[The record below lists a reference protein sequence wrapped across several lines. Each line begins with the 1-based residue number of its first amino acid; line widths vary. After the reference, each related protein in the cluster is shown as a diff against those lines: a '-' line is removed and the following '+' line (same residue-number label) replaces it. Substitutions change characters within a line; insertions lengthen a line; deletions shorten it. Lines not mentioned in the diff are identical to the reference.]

1 MINLCNTNK
10 YSLDPDGSIP
20 SKRVPRPIE
29 DIEIIGVIKND
40 ETINMVNAGSCGL
53 SGIGSIT
60 TTFDKQ
66 DRILTIQGS
75 SKGVFTAEGDN
86 NPRHPTGE
94 ALSGI
99 MANNPLRATHGWY
112 TIDPTY
118 SIGYL
123 SSNSQ
128 IKIDNIGLN
137 NKELNAYNTKVN
149 NATYADG
156 VISTNNLQII
166 NSYFYNTD
174 ITCSGIDINNN
185 TKIDGISTNAENIKL
200 TNSSIA
206 DSTLQAISFD
216 CSNTPLI
223 DCSIFCESGTVRN
236 CNIKSVISQES
247 SNNKLLSISNSDI
260 LAGSSISADT
270 LRLQNSVTINGDIIS
285 QTLESQNQDN
295 MILANGTINTTHFL
309 GSISNSGVLSLSS
322 VSGLSKPDIT
332 NYGRLTVSASGAL
345 KLTNDGFCLV
355 DNNASFVSS
364 LNKQKG
370 IIEGSFNF
378 ENSINSGSIRG
389 NNISFAQSINYGSG
403 SEIYFYSSYNYGLVN
418 KGYYLC
424 GSLNYGFGGAAE
436 FYCNSQ
442 NMGQPTTCLFFDQ
455 SQNNGTISSGIFKN
469 ESINNVAGTGHLF
482 YDKSTNIGPL
492 WEASF
497 YNSGMSSNASLINTN
512 FYDTS
517 RIDKATIPS
526 GFVNCYGSTSGI
538 KTITINSG
546 IVSMYDTSYAKEI
559 MMTSYSGSLQLYDN
573 SWVETIE
580 GPGNIKLYNNS
591 KVKNLD
597 AMGTLHDSSICLNS
611 KGLITL
617 RDQSSAG
624 NGVHTMIDAYDNAKV
639 SGAVTKVRLSDNSQ
653 FFSKS
658 FIQGLIMGNAKLVY
672 AVVSQSAL
680 FVDGASTPSGQSYID
695 SVGFFGGST
704 CKKNTQLFTNNVS
717 LYDSNNEGKI
727 TANIVSYCE
736 NSNNS
741 GTGISSLTRFGSG
754 SINYGTIFGTAHFY
768 MGSQNLGIVT
778 NGSYHPSI
786 QETGINTVQAE
797 FDSSLEKLICGPP
810 SFSFL
815 AP

>member
-156 VISTNNLQII
+156 VVSTNNLEITDAYLYNI
-166 NSYFYNTD
+166 N
-174 ITCSGIDINNN
+174 ITCSDIDIKNN
-185 TKIDGISTNAENIKL
+185 TKIDSIAANTEYIKIE
-200 TNSSIA
+200 NSSIA
-206 DSTLQAISFD
+206 ECALETIVFD

-223 DCSIFCESGTVRN
+223 DCSIFCELGTLTD
-236 CNIKSVISQES
+236 CDIKSTISQEG
-247 SNNKLLSISNSDI
+247 SNNKLLSISNSRI

-270 LRLQNSVTINGDIIS
+270 LDLQNSVTINGNIVS

-295 MILANGTINTTHFL
+295 MILASGTINTTHFL

-322 VSGLSKPDIT
+322 VSGLSKPHIT

-345 KLTNDGFCLV
+345 KLTNNAFCLV

-364 LNKQKG
+364 LNKEKG
-370 IIEGSFNF
+370 IIEGSFSF
-378 ENSINSGSIRG
+378 ENSINSGSIKG
-389 NNISFAQSINYGSG
+389 NNISFNQQSINYGSG
-403 SEIYFYSSYNYGLVN
+403 SEIYFDGSYNYGLVN
-418 KGYYLC
+418 KGHYLC

-455 SQNNGTISSGIFKN
+455 SQNNGTISNGIFKN
-469 ESINNVAGTGHLF
+469 ESINKVAGTGHLF

-517 RIDKATIPS
+517 SIVGATLPS
-526 GFVNCYGSTSGI
+526 GFLNCYSNTKSSG
-538 KTITINSG
+538 TITINSG
-546 IVSMYDTSYAKEI
+546 ICSMYDTSYAKEI
-559 MMTSYSGSLQLYDN
+559 TMTSYSGSLQLYDN
-573 SWVETIE
+573 SWVETIK
-580 GPGNIKLYNNS
+580 GSGNIKLYDNS
-591 KVKNLD
+591 KVENLD
-597 AMGTLHDSSICLNS
+597 TMGTLYDSSICLNS

-639 SGAVTKVRLSDNSQ
+639 SGAVTKVSLSDNSQ

-680 FVDGASTPSGQSYID
+680 FVDGASTPSGQSYIN

-704 CKKNTQLFTNNVS
+704 CKKNTQLFANNVS

-727 TANIVSYCE
+727 TADNISYCE
-736 NSNNS
+736 NSNNI
-741 GTGISSLTRFGSG
+741 GTGIGVASFGSG
-754 SINYGTIFGTAHFY
+754 SVNYGFIFGEARFY
-768 MGSQNLGIVT
+768 IGSSNLGSVT
-778 NGSYHPSI
+778 KGYYHPSVT
-786 QETGINTVQAE
+786 QTGI
-797 FDSSLEKLICGPP
+797 SLEEGTWDPSLDQLICGPP